1 MKSWVVYNNS
11 NILINKTQQVMRHFI
26 LLVFIFIFGNIQ
38 AQEVAGVSFGM
49 SYKQCKAILDKK
61 FNNGDRSYQSESNKL
76 RYCDILFAGESF
88 SSVLFEF
95 QSDTKGTYLNFISF
109 QKRFNLNK
117 VEYAKAA
124 CDRLFDLYSQKY
136 GKGLS
141 YIRNDGFKEYYFPY
155 GNIPDFITIM
165 THKGESNGGEMY
177 IWTLVNYGPID
188 VINPTSEI

>member
-1 MKSWVVYNNS
+1 
-11 NILINKTQQVMRHFI
+11 MRHFI

-49 SYKQCKAILDKK
+49 SYDQCKAILDKK

-141 YIRNDGFKEYYFPY
+141 YIRNDGFKEYYFQY
-155 GNIPDFITIM
+155 GNNPFFITIM